1 MQRPGPGRACCVP
14 GSESRPEGTLE
25 PGRWRAGRTGTCE
38 SCSAGQ
44 DLDFSLSEGHGTP
57 GKVGGVGCGWHWICS
72 AEEL

>member
-1 MQRPGPGRACCVP
+1 MSQALRA
-14 GSESRPEGTLE
+14 GLRGHE

-44 DLDFSLSEGHGTP
+44 NLDFSLSEGHGTH